1 MFAFL
6 KRVIVVAIGFLLM
19 ALFIWFAG
27 PLFAFGT
34 YRPLE
39 SETSRFIAMG
49 LVVAFWFAS
58 RLVRRLRAFRASDML
73 VAAVIKQAHP
83 TKEQASAEVVRLRER
98 FEEAVATLKQ
108 GRQSGHSLYDLP
120 WYVIIGAPGSGKTT
134 ALLNSGLKFP
144 LEQRVGKGALRG
156 VGGTRN
162 CDWWFT
168 EEAVLLD
175 TAGRYTTQD
184 SDASSDSEGWREFL
198 ALLAKYRKRRPLNG
212 VILTV
217 SASDLMVQGESERE
231 SHIEAARRRLNELN
245 RELSV
250 QLPVYVMVT
259 KCDLIAGF
267 AEYFDDLTQEQ
278 RAQVWGVTFPYD
290 LTVSGE
296 AAGALPAEFEALMTR
311 LNERV
316 FARVEEDRD
325 VRRRTAV
332 FGFPQQMAG
341 LKDVLAEFVHEV
353 FAPSRLERPVLLR
366 GVYLTSGTQE
376 GTPIDRLLGAIGRRF
391 GVAADAVAVSTG
403 RGKAYFVE
411 RLLKDVM
418 IGESGLAGMN
428 RRLEVRK
435 AAAQLGAYTA
445 LAVVTV
451 LAFVVWS
458 WSASRNRAY
467 LAEVDTAVQALE
479 QVPRVSQ
486 NASLATLLPR
496 LDAVRNVV
504 DVADRY
510 RDDRPWGMR
519 WGLYQGTALGNAAR
533 DAYVRELD
541 GALLPRVALRI
552 RERLVENRAEPEALY
567 EYLKAYLMLGDPG
580 RLDKPFLQQFADFEW
595 KNADGAAAGTGASLS
610 KHFQALLAQEGTVRA
625 VPLDAALIAQA
636 RTTIRRASIARII
649 YGRLQRRYADDAARG
664 VRLDVA
670 AGVGADKVLRRKSG
684 ASFATPVPGLYSKP
698 VFGEVTTTATAALVA
713 EYASDSWVWG
723 EAGLLSSDPVRLGA
737 QVIDFYERDYVA
749 QWDDVLEDIDLVRFG
764 TVDQMADALAVL
776 SGGSSPLRALLLT
789 VAEHTA
795 LSDAPAPVAAAT
807 PEGKLA
813 AAGKAITDRV
823 GKLVKPLGD
832 AVGFSTLSPGTFVT
846 AHFQPLHR
854 YVLGAPGATPI
865 DQLLLQIAELN
876 KLLSALGPGVGDMP
890 VIEGLKDPAL
900 RGVMQTLRQQGSNA
914 PPVVRELVAR
924 MGEKTVD
931 IIETGATNEVEQR
944 YLTQVVEPCRAI
956 LSDRYPFSASAT
968 REVPVADF
976 GRLFGYKGVYD
987 GFFAASMADLVDTT
1001 QRPWRWRPGAG
1012 EGSSGMLRQFESAR
1026 RIRDMFFSPDGERPA
1041 VNFTLTFSD
1050 MNPRATR
1057 FVLQVDG
1064 KRMEYFRGPSS
1075 SQALQWPGGLA
1086 TAVATF
1092 EDRGG
1097 PREVLSKQGP
1107 WAWFR
1112 MIDEANPQ
1120 RVSDTGVVLEF
1131 QGSGHQVRVAVEADS
1146 VNNPIGRRDWQQFT
1160 CGS

>member
-6 KRVIVVAIGFLLM
+6 KRFIVVTVGFLLM

-49 LVVAFWFAS
+49 LVVAIWGGS

-73 VAAVIKQAHP
+73 VAAVIRQAHP
-83 TKEQASAEVVRLRER
+83 TKDQASAEVVRLRER

-212 VILTV
+212 VILTI
-217 SASDLMVQGESERE
+217 SASDLMVQGEGERE

-259 KCDLIAGF
+259 KCDLVAGF

-290 LTVSGE
+290 VTISGE
-296 AAGALPAEFEALMTR
+296 ATGALPAEFEALMTR

-332 FGFPQQMAG
+332 FGFPQQMAA
-341 LKDVLAEFVHEV
+341 LRDVLAEFVHEV
-353 FAPSRLERPVLLR
+353 FATSRLDRPVLLR

-391 GVAADAVAVSTG
+391 GVAADAIGQSTG

-428 RRLEVRK
+428 RTLEVRK
-435 AAAQLGAYTA
+435 AAAQLGAYTGLA
-445 LAVVTV
+445 LVTV
-451 LAFVVWS
+451 LAFAVWS

-467 LAEVDTAVQALE
+467 LSELAAAVQTLD
-479 QVPRVSQ
+479 QVPPVSQ

-496 LDAVRNVV
+496 LDAVRQVV
-504 DVADRY
+504 DVADRH
-510 RDDRPWGMR
+510 RADTPWGMR
-519 WGLYQGTALGNAAR
+519 WGLYQGASLGNAAR

-552 RERLVENRAEPEALY
+552 KERLLRNGTEPEALY
-567 EYLKAYLMLGDPG
+567 EYLKAYLMLGDPR
-580 RLDKPFLQQFADFEW
+580 RLDKAFLQEFADFEW
-595 KNADGAAAGTGASLS
+595 KNADGAGAGTGASLS
-610 KHFQALLAQEGTVRA
+610 RHFQNLLAQEGTVRPVA
-625 VPLDAALIAQA
+625 LDAALVAQA
-636 RTTIRRASIARII
+636 RSTIRRASIPQIMF
-649 YGRLQRRYADDAARG
+649 GRLKRRYADDAARA
-664 VRLDVA
+664 VRLDIA
-670 AGVGADKVLRRKSG
+670 AGIGADKVLRRASG
-684 ASFATPVPGLYSKP
+684 ASLSTPVPGLYSKP
-698 VFGEVTTTATAALVA
+698 VFKEATTTVTAALVA
-713 EYASDSWVWG
+713 EYAADSWVWG
-723 EAGLLSSDPVRLGA
+723 EAGLLSADPVRLAA
-737 QVIDFYERDYVA
+737 QVIDLYERDYVA
-749 QWDDVLEDIDLVRFG
+749 HWDAVLADLDLVRFD
-764 TVDQMADALAVL
+764 TVAQMADALGTL
-776 SGGSSPLRALLLT
+776 GGASSPLRAILLT
-789 VAEHTA
+789 VAEHTM
-795 LSDAPAPVAAAT
+795 LVDAPSPAAPPSGTLAT
-807 PEGKLA
+807 
-813 AAGKAITDRV
+813 AGKAITDRF
-823 GKLVKPLGD
+823 GKLVKPLSE
-832 AVGFSTLSPGTFVT
+832 AVGLSSLSPGAFVT
-846 AHFQPLHR
+846 AHFQPVHQFLR
-854 YVLGAPGATPI
+854 GEPGAAPI
-865 DQLLLQIAELN
+865 DQLLQRIAEVN
-876 KLLSALGPGVGDMP
+876 KLLQQVGPEVGNRP
-890 VIEGLKDPAL
+890 VSTVFSDPAL
-900 RGVMQTLRQQGSNA
+900 RDALQALAQFGTNA
-914 PPVVRELVAR
+914 PPLVRALVAR
-924 MGEKTVD
+924 VGDKAETVVVGD
-931 IIETGATNEVEQR
+931 ARSEIESR
-944 YLTQVVEPCRAI
+944 YLTVVDECRVI
-956 LSDRYPFSASAT
+956 LTDRYPFSPGAT
-968 REVPVADF
+968 REVPIADF
-976 GRLFGYKGVYD
+976 GRLFGHKGIYD
-987 GFFAASMADLVDTT
+987 TFFAANLAPLVDTS
-1001 QRPWRWRPGAG
+1001 QRPWTWRPGAA
-1012 EGSSGMLRQFESAR
+1012 GSESMLRKFEAAR
-1026 RIRDMFFSPDGERPA
+1026 RIRDLFFPPDAARPA

-1064 KRMEYFRGPSS
+1064 TKMDYERGPNRNWP
-1075 SQALQWPGGLA
+1075 LRWPGGLA
-1086 TAVATF
+1086 AAVATF

-1097 PREVLSKQGP
+1097 PREVMSIQGP

-1112 MIDEANPQ
+1112 MVDGAGIQ
-1120 RVSDTGVVLEF
+1120 RLSDTGVVLEF
-1131 QGSGHQVRVAVEADS
+1131 QGSGHLVRVAVEADS
-1146 VNNPIGRRDWQQFT
+1146 VRNPVGTREWQQFT